1 MFSNWLPLNSHI
13 PTLMKTLILFLL
25 IQSQEKAS
33 HTMYLIFLHRLFVS
47 QTFFS
52 QVQGRK
58 SNINWIIPVHF
69 LIFSYLRPSC
79 VNLRLVVAAALWG
92 TSRLPACLSGEFC
105 KLLRLFSCSDM
116 RTAAAFWALVAGIP
130 VAESKKASEK
140 GQNQF
145 TKISKANKTI
155 VFSFFQWKKQEI
167 WIWKLGS
174 FICSLSLLLSLSIT
188 LRTSKFRNQFTIS
201 SKDFDMVCY
210 LKRETYS
217 GPISFEVQRN
227 DIWTD
232 NIQSIE
238 MPF

>member
-1 MFSNWLPLNSHI
+1 METVRRESIEPIKIVFTWFQTDSLSI
-13 PTLMKTLILFLL
+13 PIFPPSWKLQLILF

-58 SNINWIIPVHF
+58 SNINWIIIPVHF

-145 TKISKANKTI
+145 TKITKANKI
-155 VFSFFQWKKQEI
+155 MVFSFFQWKKQEI
-167 WIWKLGS
+167 WKHNWGVSSAPCPFCFPFQLHCELVSSG
-174 FICSLSLLLSLSIT
+174 
-188 LRTSKFRNQFTIS
+188 IS
-201 SKDFDMVCY
+201 SQ
-210 LKRETYS
+210 T
-217 GPISFEVQRN
+217 VQN
-227 DIWTD
+227 ILIWRVT
-232 NIQSIE
+232 
-238 MPF
+238 